1 MRYLCLHLIT
11 GVELFSVCD
20 MDKTLDTLFGKIEQ
34 VVMLAD
40 SLRGEKVLLE
50 TRLRQVEEERDWLKK
65 NVAQVR
71 ERIEHLVSQLPE
83 QTT

>member
-1 MRYLCLHLIT
+1 
-11 GVELFSVCD
+11 